1 VARVAT
7 ETKIE
12 RPDPALTKKQRIESL
27 RNQMLYERETFKP
40 HWRELNNFVSPR
52 KARFQ
57 IDDNNKMTR
66 RVNEIINSSATFA
79 LRTLSAGMMGG
90 LTSPARPWFKLTTP
104 DPDLAEFKPV
114 KEYLHVTV
122 QRMLEVFL
130 KSNVYK
136 ILPTYYSD
144 LGLFGTAGMG
154 VFGHPKRVIHCRH
167 FPIGSFTAAND
178 EDLEVKVF
186 SREFQLSVRQV
197 VEKFVPEADRDDVN
211 KWRNIS
217 QTTKDLWN
225 KGSYEVRVD
234 IVHVISPNTEYAGD
248 SMVAGRFKKYYSC
261 YYERGS
267 KGKGGGGFDYQVL
280 PGDNVFLQEGGF
292 DNFPVLVSRWEVSGE
307 DIYATN
313 SPGMVALGD
322 IKELQLKAK
331 RLAQALDKI
340 VSPPMTAP
348 TALKNGRPTV
358 LPSDITYYDV
368 RTGMKGFEPAYQID
382 PKALALNDA
391 IDRIEFRIRRAFYE
405 DMFLM
410 MASNPALDT
419 GDKTAREIEERHEEK
434 LLALG
439 PVLGNLDHELLN
451 PLIDITYS
459 HMERQG
465 LLPDPPEELQGQDL
479 RVEYL
484 SLMAVA
490 QKMVGLGGLE
500 RFASFGV
507 NIAKLA
513 GKPEILD
520 KINFDE
526 VFDEHAL
533 MTGVPPRV
541 VVSDDEVKAVRDR
554 RAKIQEAAQGAQ
566 TLKDASAGVKNLAG
580 APTSGGS
587 NALADLLGSAQQQG
601 SLPAGAPANAP
612 TA

>member
-1 VARVAT
+1 MLAQRSAT
-7 ETKIE
+7 VDKAP
-12 RPDPALTKKQRIESL
+12 PDPSLTKKQRLEML
-27 RNQMLYERETFKP
+27 RQQMLNERETFKP
-40 HWRELNNFVSPR
+40 HWRELNNFVAPR

-57 IDDNNKMTR
+57 ITDNNKMVR

-90 LTSPARPWFKLTTP
+90 LTSPARPWFRLTTG
-104 DPDLAEFKPV
+104 DPDLAEFGPV

-136 ILPTYYSD
+136 ILPTYYTD

-154 VFGHPKRVIHCRH
+154 VFGHPKKVIHCRH
-167 FPIGSFTAAND
+167 FPIGSFTAANN
-178 EDLEVKVF
+178 EDLEVRVF

-197 VEKFVPEADRDDVN
+197 VEKFVPQALLADSKQWV
-211 KWRNIS
+211 NIS
-217 QTTKDLWN
+217 QAVRDQWD
-225 KGSYEVRVD
+225 KGNYEGRVD
-234 IVHVISPNTEYAGD
+234 IVHVISPNADYAG
-248 SMVAGRFKKYYSC
+248 SNMVAGRYKKFYSC
-261 YYERGS
+261 YYERGV
-267 KGKGGGGFDYQVL
+267 KGNGTVDYPIL
-280 PGDNVFLQEGGF
+280 PGDNIFLQEGGF

-331 RLAQALDKI
+331 RMAQALDKI

-348 TALKNGRPTV
+348 TALKSGRPTV
-358 LPSDITYYDV
+358 LPSDITYLDT
-368 RTGMKGFEPAYQID
+368 RQGMDGFKPAYIVD
-382 PKALALNDA
+382 PRALTLEQAM
-391 IDRIEFRIRRAFYE
+391 DRIEFRIRRAFYE

-451 PLIDITYS
+451 PLVDITYY
-459 HMERQG
+459 HMNQQG
-465 LLPDPPEELQGQDL
+465 LLPDPPTELQGEDL

-500 RFASFGV
+500 RFASFGS
-507 NIAKLA
+507 NIAKLT
-513 GKPEILD
+513 GKIEILD

-526 VFDEHAL
+526 VLDEHAL
-533 MTGVPPRV
+533 MTGVSPRV
-541 VVSDDEVKAVRDR
+541 VVTDEDVKAIRDR
-554 RAKIQEAAQGAQ
+554 RQKIQEAAQGAQ
-566 TLKDASAGVKNLAG
+566 TLKDASVGVKNLATS
-580 APTSGGS
+580 PTQGGR
-587 NALADLLGSAQQQG
+587 NALSDLLSGAQTQG
-601 SLPAGAPANAP
+601 SLPAGAPSNAP